1 MYMGIL
7 GNLFDF
13 NGDGN
18 LDIAEQAAE
27 LAFLD
32 EMTID
37 EEEETECDE

>member
-7 GNLFDF
+7 SNLFDF

-37 EEEETECDE
+37 E